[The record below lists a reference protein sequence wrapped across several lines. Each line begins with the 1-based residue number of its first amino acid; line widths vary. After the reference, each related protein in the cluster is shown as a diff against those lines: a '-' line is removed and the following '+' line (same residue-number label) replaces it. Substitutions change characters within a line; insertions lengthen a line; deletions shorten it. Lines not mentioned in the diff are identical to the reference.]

1 MENQKFNSG
10 EVTDLW
16 RFPVKSMGG
25 EQLRELEISAHGV
38 VGDRAY
44 ALLDKQTGKV
54 VSAKNSKLFPELLKC
69 SAKFVSK
76 PLQHEKTPAVIVTLP
91 NGNTVSS
98 DDTSANDKLSA
109 FFGRQVRLIQT
120 APADFTI
127 DQFHPDIAGLDPSG
141 NQNTTV
147 AQKLGSALFDSVG
160 LASPV
165 PSGSFLDVF
174 PVSVIT
180 TSTMTKLKEL
190 SPQSLFDVQ
199 RFRMNIVVKTSENGF
214 VENDWV
220 NQMLAIEDSVQL
232 AVAMLDP
239 RCVMT
244 TLAQPGLPQD
254 LDVLKTL
261 VAHNRVELPGMGK
274 FPCAGVYAIV
284 QKEGTIRVG
293 QSVRI

>member
-1 MENQKFNSG
+1 MENQKINSG

-25 EQLRELEISAHGV
+25 EQLKELEISAHGV
-38 VGDRAY
+38 VGDRTY

-54 VSAKNSKLFPELLKC
+54 VSAKNSKLFPELLNC
-69 SAKFVSK
+69 SARFVSK
-76 PLQHEKTPAVIVTLP
+76 PSQHEKIPAVIVTLP
-91 NGNTVSS
+91 SGDSVSS
-98 DDTSANDKLSA
+98 DDPAANEKLSE
-109 FFGRQVRLIQT
+109 FFGRQVSLIQT

-147 AQKLGSALFDSVG
+147 AQKLGSALFNSVG
-160 LASPV
+160 LDSPV
-165 PSGSFLDVF
+165 PAGSFLDVF

-199 RFRMNIVVKTSENGF
+199 RFRMNIVVKTSDIGF
-214 VENDWV
+214 VENEWV
-220 NQMLAIEDSVQL
+220 NHVMTIEDSVQL

-254 LDVLKTL
+254 LGVLKTI

-284 QKEGTIRVG
+284 QREGTIQVG
-293 QSVRI
+293 QSIKI

>member
-1 MENQKFNSG
+1 MENQKIDIG

-25 EQLRELEISAHGV
+25 EQLKELEISAHGV

-44 ALLDKQTGKV
+44 AMLDKQTGKV
-54 VSAKNSKLFPELLKC
+54 VSAKNSKLFPELLNC

-76 PLQHEKTPAVIVTLP
+76 PLQHGKIPAVIITLS
-91 NGNTVSS
+91 NGDSVSS
-98 DDTSANDKLSA
+98 DDPAANDKLSE
-109 FFGRQVRLIQT
+109 FFGRQVSLIQT

-147 AQKLGSALFDSVG
+147 AQKLGSALFNSVG
-160 LASPV
+160 LDSPV
-165 PSGSFLDVF
+165 PAGSFLDVF

-180 TSTMTKLKEL
+180 TSTMAKLKEL

-214 VENDWV
+214 VENEWV
-220 NQMLAIEDSVQL
+220 NHVIAMEDSAQL

-254 LDVLKTL
+254 LNVLKTI

-274 FPCAGVYAIV
+274 FPCAGVYAVV
-284 QKEGTIRVG
+284 QKEGTVRIG
-293 QSVRI
+293 QSVKL